1 MRARSKPRSLL
12 LVFQPPLATALLAC
26 AFTLGLFAFLS
37 LSAASAAA
45 QQASPN
51 PAQTEPQASPNG
63 SAQAPRG
70 IKLILTDGSSQR
82 VREYKVIGDRV
93 RFYSMDRSDWEEIP
107 ASLVDWAATKKA
119 EAAHAQ
125 VDAALVKKARHQE
138 NQRRIMPLEI
148 DASLEIYP
156 GVFLPPGQGV
166 WVLAHKDVLQL
177 PPAEPIYKLN
187 KRHEIAKILSP
198 IPIVSERHT
207 ILIKGAHAKL
217 RIRSANPE
225 FYLRVSADTVPSLEL
240 VRAQVEGSHRKIAQ
254 VDQLFKMENA
264 TTHPLL
270 MQRWQ
275 MAKDVYRFTL
285 GQSLPPGEYALVEVV
300 PGETQ
305 LDQLSLFVWDFG
317 VDAPGETEAKEK

>member
-1 MRARSKPRSLL
+1 MRTPPKPRSLL
-12 LVFQPPLATALLAC
+12 LIFQPPLAAALLAC
-26 AFTLGLFAFLS
+26 AFTPGVFAFLS
-37 LSAASAAA
+37 LSAAPLAA

-51 PAQTEPQASPNG
+51 PAQAEPQASPNG
-63 SAQAPRG
+63 SVEAPRG
-70 IKLILTDGSSQR
+70 VRLVLKDGTSQR

-93 RFYSMDRSDWEEIP
+93 RFYSIDRSDWEEIP
-107 ASLVDWAATKKA
+107 ASLVDWAATKKG
-119 EAAHAQ
+119 EAAQAQ
-125 VDAALVKKARHQE
+125 ADAALVKKARRQE
-138 NQRRIMPLEI
+138 NQRRIMPLDV

-177 PPAEPIYKLN
+177 PPAEPIYKMN

-207 ILIKGAHAKL
+207 VLIKGAHAKL

-254 VDQLFKMENA
+254 IDQLFKMENA

-275 MAKDVYRFTL
+275 LAKDVYRFTL
-285 GQSLPPGEYALVEVV
+285 GQSLQPGEYALVELV
-300 PGETQ
+300 PAETE
-305 LDQLSLFVWDFG
+305 LDQLSLYVWDFG
-317 VDAPGETEAKEK
+317 VDASGETTAKEK